1 VTVNAICPGLCAT
14 EKLLA
19 VSHDRGAR
27 LGMTGEQLLETF
39 AQKTALKRLIT
50 VEEVAAA
57 ALFLV
62 SPQASGITGVQLSV
76 DGGQSPF

>member
-1 VTVNAICPGLCAT
+1 
-14 EKLLA
+14 
-19 VSHDRGAR
+19 
-27 LGMTGEQLLETF
+27 MTGEQLLETF